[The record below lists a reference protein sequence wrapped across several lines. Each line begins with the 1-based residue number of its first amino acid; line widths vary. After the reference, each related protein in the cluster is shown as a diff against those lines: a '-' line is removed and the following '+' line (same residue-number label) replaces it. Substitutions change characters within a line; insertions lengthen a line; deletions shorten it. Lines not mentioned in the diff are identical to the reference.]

1 MRKREIIK
9 IVNSVQLWR
18 KNSKLLDLLVQDG
31 RLPKHNRIN
40 TYSVKVADGVY
51 MIYYNRDAVVIVNQI
66 EDTSEVMDFKIY
78 CQDQN
83 DNDIANR
90 RR

>member
-1 MRKREIIK
+1 MKKREIIET
-9 IVNSVQLWR
+9 VNKVHIWE
-18 KNSKLLDLLVQDG
+18 KDSKLLDLLVQDG

-66 EDTSEVMDFKIY
+66 EDTREIVNFEIY
-78 CQDQN
+78 CQDPNEN
-83 DNDIANR
+83 DRANR

>member
-1 MRKREIIK
+1 MKKREIIET
-9 IVNSVQLWR
+9 VNKAHKWE
-18 KNSKLLDLLVQDG
+18 KDSKLLDLLVQDG

-51 MIYYNRDAVVIVNQI
+51 VIYYNLDAVVIVNQI